1 MNGFVCFVWPA
12 YGSTETRCTECEEAK
27 RPCTFFRV
35 FLFEGVLRSESLL
48 SLFQASPTS
57 LS

>member
-1 MNGFVCFVWPA
+1 MNDFICFVWPA
-12 YGSTETRCTECEEAK
+12 YGATETRCTECEEAK

-35 FLFEGVLRSESLL
+35 FLFEGMLRSESLL
-48 SLFQASPTS
+48 LLFQASPTS